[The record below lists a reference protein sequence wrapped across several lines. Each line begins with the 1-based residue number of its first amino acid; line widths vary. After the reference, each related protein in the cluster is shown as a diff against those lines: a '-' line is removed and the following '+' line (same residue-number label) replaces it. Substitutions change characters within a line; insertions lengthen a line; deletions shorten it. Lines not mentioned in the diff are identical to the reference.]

1 MKRPD
6 IFQAGIAFLVGLLF
20 SLGLGISGMT
30 QPQKVI
36 GFLEIG
42 PGWNPAL
49 IFVMLAAI
57 PIHFFA
63 FRFIKGQRAPLLD
76 NKLHLPDNQEIS
88 KSLII
93 GSLLFGIGWGLGG
106 YCPGPALASVGGG
119 SLDAIIFTAAMIA
132 GMLLTRVNLKRSQGL
147 N

>member
-6 IFQAGIAFLVGLLF
+6 ILQAGISFLVGLLF

-42 PGWNPAL
+42 PGWNPSL
-49 IFVMLAAI
+49 LFVMIAAI
-57 PIHFFA
+57 PIHFLA
-63 FRFIKGQRAPLLD
+63 FLFIKGQRAPFLD
-76 NKLHLPDNQEIS
+76 SKLHLPDQTEVS

-93 GSLLFGIGWGLGG
+93 GSILFGVGWGLGG
-106 YCPGPALASVGGG
+106 YCPGPAITSLGGG
-119 SLDAIIFTAAMIA
+119 STDAAIFTAAMIA
-132 GMLLTRVNLKRSQGL
+132 GMLLTRLKL
-147 N
+147 KV

>member
-6 IFQAGIAFLVGLLF
+6 VFQAGIALLVGTLF
-20 SLGLGISGMT
+20 ALGLGISGMT

-42 PGWNPAL
+42 PEWNPAL
-49 IFVMLAAI
+49 IFVMLSAI
-57 PIHFFA
+57 PIHFLA
-63 FRFIKGQRAPLLD
+63 YRFIKGQRAPFLD
-76 NKLHLPDNQEIS
+76 NKFHFPEKQDIT

-106 YCPGPALASVGGG
+106 YCPGPAIASLGGG
-119 SLDAIIFTAAMIA
+119 SFEAVILVAAMLA
-132 GMLLTRVNLKRSQGL
+132 GMFLTRKITL
-147 N
+147 

>member
-20 SLGLGISGMT
+20 ALGLGISGMT

-42 PGWNPAL
+42 PSWNPAL
-49 IFVMLAAI
+49 LFVMLAAI
-57 PIHFFA
+57 PIHFLA
-63 FRFIKGQRAPLLD
+63 FRFIKGQRAPFLD
-76 NKLHLPDNQEIS
+76 GKMHLPDAQEVS

-93 GSLLFGIGWGLGG
+93 GSVLFGLGWGLGG
-106 YCPGPALASVGGG
+106 YCPGPAITSLGGG
-119 SLDAIIFTAAMIA
+119 SKDAAIFVAAMVA
-132 GMLLTRVNLKRSQGL
+132 GMLLTRLKMKA
-147 N
+147 

>member
-6 IFQAGIAFLVGLLF
+6 IFQAGIAFIVGLLF
-20 SLGLGISGMT
+20 ALGLGISGMT

-57 PIHFFA
+57 PIHFLA
-63 FRFIKGQRAPLLD
+63 FRFIKGQRAPFLD
-76 NKLHLPDNQEIS
+76 SKLHLPDSTEIS

-93 GSLLFGIGWGLGG
+93 GSILFGAGWGLGG
-106 YCPGPALASVGGG
+106 YCPGPAVTSLGGG
-119 SLDAIIFTAAMIA
+119 SSDAAIFVAAMIA
-132 GMLLTRVNLKRSQGL
+132 GMLLTRLKL
-147 N
+147 KV

>member
-6 IFQAGIAFLVGLLF
+6 ILQAGIAFIVGLLF
-20 SLGLGISGMT
+20 ALGLGISGMT

-57 PIHFFA
+57 PIHFLA
-63 FRFIKGQRAPLLD
+63 FRFIKGQRAPFLD
-76 NKLHLPDNQEIS
+76 SKLHLPDAQEIS

-93 GSLLFGIGWGLGG
+93 GSVLFGVGWGLGG
-106 YCPGPALASVGGG
+106 YCPGPAIASLGGG
-119 SLDAIIFTAAMIA
+119 SSDAAIFVAAMIA
-132 GMLLTRVNLKRSQGL
+132 GMLLTRLKL
-147 N
+147 KV

>member
-6 IFQAGIAFLVGLLF
+6 LFQAGIALLVGTLF
-20 SLGLGISGMT
+20 ALGLGISGMT

-57 PIHFFA
+57 PIHFLA
-63 FRFIKGQRAPLLD
+63 YRFIKGQRAPFLD
-76 NKLHLPDNQEIS
+76 SKFHFPEKQEIS
-88 KSLII
+88 KALVI
-93 GSLLFGIGWGLGG
+93 GSGLFGIGWGLGG
-106 YCPGPALASVGGG
+106 YCPGPAIASLGGG
-119 SLDAIIFTAAMIA
+119 SFDAVIFVSAMIA
-132 GMLLTRVNLKRSQGL
+132 GMLLTRFKLSSK
-147 N
+147 

>member
-20 SLGLGISGMT
+20 ALGLGISGMT

-57 PIHFFA
+57 PIHFLA
-63 FRFIKGQRAPLLD
+63 FRFIKGQRAPFLD
-76 NKLHLPDNQEIS
+76 SKLHLPDNQEIT

-93 GSLLFGIGWGLGG
+93 GSLLFGLGWGLGG
-106 YCPGPALASVGGG
+106 YCPGPAITSLGGG
-119 SLDAIIFTAAMIA
+119 SLDAAIFAAAMIA
-132 GMLLTRVNLKRSQGL
+132 GMLLTRLKL
-147 N
+147 KV